1 MLLKSEPCSV
11 IIGRVFPLA
20 LCAGRG
26 YRWPMLT
33 RLIKKMLPRGLY
45 GRAALIMLVPI
56 LTIQLV
62 VSAAFLQR
70 HFDGV
75 TRQMMEGLAV
85 ELRFIIQEIERGGI
99 WAGRSVAAPLEI
111 SLFEGGAKPF
121 EGDGLEARA
130 FYDLSGRSVIEVL
143 RRAVP
148 EVTWIDLITDDR
160 KVMIGLSLADGTRV
174 DAEIARR
181 RVSASNPHQLLVL
194 MVFTGILMTTVA
206 FLFLRNQ
213 LRPIR
218 RLARAAEDFGKGR
231 IVDYS
236 PAGALEVRS
245 AGRAFLDMRNRIENQ
260 IEQRTMM
267 LSGVSHDLRTPL
279 TRMKLGL
286 SVMEESEDVT
296 ALRRDVEEMETLLE
310 AFLDFARGDAL
321 DDLAELDIDKFL
333 GEIVSDATRSGA
345 QISFAHSSNSGMLQD
360 YTATFRPAALRRA
373 LGNLISNAQRYGSE
387 ARVTLSLTPRQWRIS
402 VEDDG
407 PGIPADQREE
417 AMRPFVRLDVAR
429 NQNRGSGVG
438 LGLAI
443 AQDIARRHGG
453 RLTLGQS
460 ADLGGLKAD
469 IILPR

>member
-1 MLLKSEPCSV
+1 
-11 IIGRVFPLA
+11 
-20 LCAGRG
+20 
-26 YRWPMLT
+26 MLT

-75 TRQMMEGLAV
+75 TRQMMAGVAV
-85 ELRFIIQEIERGGI
+85 ELRFIVQEIDRDGI
-99 WAGRSVAAPLEI
+99 WAGRNVAAPLEI
-111 SLFEGGAKPF
+111 ALYEGGDKPF
-121 EGDGLEARA
+121 DGPQMEARL

-148 EVTWIDLITDDR
+148 EVTWIDLASNDR
-160 KVMIGLSLADGTRV
+160 QVKLGLSLADGTRV

-231 IVDYS
+231 VVDYS

-245 AGRAFLDMRNRIENQ
+245 AGRAFLDMRNRIESQ

-286 SVMEESEDVT
+286 SVMEDGEDVS
-296 ALRRDVEEMETLLE
+296 ALLRDVAEMETLLE

-321 DDLAELDIDKFL
+321 DDLAELDIDQFL
-333 GEIVSDATRSGA
+333 RGIVADAKRAGCDIHFVRATRNAGLA
-345 QISFAHSSNSGMLQD
+345 D
-360 YTATFRPAALRRA
+360 YSATLRPAALRRA
-373 LGNLISNAQRYGSE
+373 LDNLISNAQRYGST
-387 ARVTLSLTPRQWRIS
+387 ARVTLSPGPRHWRIA

-407 PGIPADQREE
+407 PGIPADQRAV
-417 AMRPFVRLDVAR
+417 AMRPFVRLDAAR
-429 NQNRGSGVG
+429 NQDRGSGVG

-453 RLTLGQS
+453 RLSLGKS
-460 ADLGGLKAD
+460 ADLGGLKAE

>member
-1 MLLKSEPCSV
+1 M
-11 IIGRVFPLA
+11 
-20 LCAGRG
+20 
-26 YRWPMLT
+26 T

-75 TRQMMEGLAV
+75 TRQMMAGVAV
-85 ELRFIIQEIERGGI
+85 ELRFIIQEINKDGI
-99 WAGRSVAAPLEI
+99 WAGRNVAAPLEI
-111 SLFEGGAKPF
+111 TLYEGGDKPF
-121 EGDGLEARA
+121 DGPQMEARL

-148 EVTWIDLITDDR
+148 EVTWIDLASNDR
-160 KVMIGLSLADGTRV
+160 QVMLGLSLADGTKV
-174 DAEIARR
+174 DVEIARR

-231 IVDYS
+231 VVDYS

-245 AGRAFLDMRNRIENQ
+245 AGRAFLDMRNRIESQ

-286 SVMEESEDVT
+286 SVMEEGEDVS
-296 ALRRDVEEMETLLE
+296 ALRRDVAEMETLLE

-321 DDLAELDIDKFL
+321 DDLAELDIDQFL
-333 GEIVSDATRSGA
+333 REVVADAKRAGAEIQFLRATRNAGLS
-345 QISFAHSSNSGMLQD
+345 D
-360 YTATFRPAALRRA
+360 YSATLRPAALRRA
-373 LGNLISNAQRYGSE
+373 LDNLISNAQRYGTH
-387 ARVTLSLTPRQWRIS
+387 ARVTLSPGPRHWRIA

-407 PGIPADQREE
+407 PGIPADQRAM
-417 AMRPFVRLDVAR
+417 AMRPFVRLDAAR
-429 NQNRGSGVG
+429 NQDRGSGVG

-453 RLTLGQS
+453 RLSLGTS
-460 ADLGGLKAD
+460 ADLGGLKAE